1 MEKSTPRILIV
12 EDEPAQRGLIGRILR
27 EEGFE
32 FDEASTYAEGQGLFV
47 KDRYACALI
56 DLGLPDGSGLSL
68 LAEFS
73 REDPN
78 VVPVI
83 LTGETAAETII
94 STMRA
99 GAFDYL
105 RKPVDLVTLR
115 AAIVRAMSHHDV
127 ARERT
132 ELFQLLVEE
141 REQLRARVEEATADL
156 RQYATACERSNEHL
170 RTLLRLARMSA
181 EYYADER
188 MFRQIYSEL
197 LLHAPIRGI
206 ALCDAVRRRMVALV
220 KVSNESEPEYHTCD
234 GAFQVSGFDSMLA
247 SAEPD
252 LFIQEW
258 LTRNTLFDRDS
269 VKSYV
274 YTQAFWNRGSCTVAF
289 FLTEDYE
296 PDDALLG
303 FLDTSSYFLSFEWE
317 RGQLLFHIA
326 HHASLGNIGIELA
339 RNFIQPLTAIQ
350 MAADFVNE
358 TLENPDAKQ
367 GMQIVVENV
376 ERLRR
381 QTQEFRKLSLLR
393 ENAIE
398 TVRLDEY
405 VEQALEMLS
414 VAIQSRN
421 VRVEKD
427 MIRDCECVLLNGTTL
442 ARTILDLVLESLRTI
457 DVGGTLAVRLY
468 DPDNEHIAFEVNRG
482 RRETAQAAPG
492 LSGDFEPAGMH
503 PSLQLAER
511 SVHSC
516 GGTLTYEHAAMDTA
530 RIRIVLPR
538 NATASMSAQTGSVR

>member
-1 MEKSTPRILIV
+1 MDKPRPRILIV
-12 EDEPAQRGLIGRILR
+12 EDEPAQRSLIGRILK

-32 FDEASTYAEGQGLFV
+32 YDEASTCAEGLGLFE

-68 LAEFS
+68 LGDFS

-78 VVPVI
+78 IVPVI
-83 LTGETAAETII
+83 LTGDTTAETII
-94 STMRA
+94 TAMRA

-105 RKPVDLVTLR
+105 RKPVDLMTLR
-115 AAIVRAMSHHDV
+115 TAIVRAMSHHEV

-141 REQLRARVEEATADL
+141 KEQLQARVDEATADL
-156 RQYATACERSNEHL
+156 RQYTHACERSNEHL

-188 MFRQIYSEL
+188 MFRQIYEEL

-206 ALCDAVRRRMVALV
+206 ALCDAARRRMVALV
-220 KVSNESEPEYHTCD
+220 KVSDDAEPEFHTCD

-258 LTRNTLFDRDS
+258 LTRNTVFDRDS
-269 VKSYV
+269 ITSYV
-274 YTQAFWNRGSCTVAF
+274 YTQSFWNRGTCTVAF
-289 FLTEDYE
+289 FLSADYV

-326 HHASLGNIGIELA
+326 HHASLGNIGVELA

-358 TLENPDAKQ
+358 TLSNPDAKQ
-367 GMQIVVENV
+367 GMQIVAENV

-381 QTQEFRKLSLLR
+381 QTQEFRKLSMLR

-405 VEQALEMLS
+405 VNQALDMLS
-414 VAIQSRN
+414 VAIQSRG
-421 VRVEKD
+421 VTVEKD
-427 MIRDCECVLLNGTTL
+427 LIQDCECVLLNGTTL
-442 ARTILDLVLESLRTI
+442 ARTILDLILESLRSI
-457 DVGGTLAVRLY
+457 EVGGVLALRLY
-468 DPDNEHIAFEVNRG
+468 DPDDDHIAFEVNRG
-482 RRETAQAAPG
+482 PRDASLMTPSAR
-492 LSGDFEPAGMH
+492 GDFDTDAMN

-516 GGTLTYEHAAMDTA
+516 GGTLTHEYTATNAAK
-530 RIRIVLPR
+530 IRILLPR
-538 NATASMSAQTGSVR
+538 NATASMTAKSGAVR